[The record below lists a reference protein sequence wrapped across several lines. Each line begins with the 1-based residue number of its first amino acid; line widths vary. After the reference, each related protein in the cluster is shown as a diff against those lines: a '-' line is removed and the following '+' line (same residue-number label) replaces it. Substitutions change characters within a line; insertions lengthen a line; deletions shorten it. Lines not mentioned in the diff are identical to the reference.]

1 MADRFLSHLAEL
13 LGGGSAINV
22 GMWTVGHEADY
33 NEWARIVNDE
43 SYSWQS
49 IRRHLQR
56 LENYG
61 SDISPSLGEYSHPEE
76 WHGKSGEVRL
86 EFSGDDMTNA
96 GSILSAFI
104 ESGNSVNLDV
114 NSGKSLGIGVV
125 PITTRDSWRVSAAT
139 AHLTDPPSNLQILTD
154 ATVSRIIL
162 KDGRA
167 SGVVV
172 GETAYYASKE
182 VVMSAGALRSPQLLM
197 LSGIGPIDVLESV
210 GINCVKDLPV
220 GQALRDHL
228 CIPLLW
234 EVDQSLAR
242 PVDWV
247 LDETAVVQHR
257 QEFLASGAGPLKN
270 FYSPMPVVYTRDA
283 GIVSWNAM
291 NELSPAARRH
301 LANPNLPLTEICPVL
316 PSFGPDKSNGYLRV
330 SAFPMATQSTGSIKL
345 HSASIKDQPLSELS
359 TEL

>member
-1 MADRFLSHLAEL
+1 MADNF
-13 LGGGSAINV
+13 V
-22 GMWTVGHEADY
+22 D
-33 NEWARIVNDE
+33 
-43 SYSWQS
+43 
-49 IRRHLQR
+49 
-56 LENYG
+56 
-61 SDISPSLGEYSHPEE
+61 
-76 WHGKSGEVRL
+76 
-86 EFSGDDMTNA
+86 
-96 GSILSAFI
+96 
-104 ESGNSVNLDV
+104 
-114 NSGKSLGIGVV
+114 
-125 PITTRDSWRVSAAT
+125 
-139 AHLTDPPSNLQILTD
+139 
-154 ATVSRIIL
+154 
-162 KDGRA
+162 
-167 SGVVV
+167 
-172 GETAYYASKE
+172 YASKE

-345 HSASIKDQPLSELS
+345 HSASIKDQPLVDPQYLS
-359 TEL
+359 TKFDVQNAISSVRAVNRAMRDSSLSPKVHKFAMGPKSDSDEGILQYIKQSATSAYHYSCSVRMGPLDDGMSCLDKDFKVFGVQNLRVGDTSALPFLPQCHTQAVAYLIGEILSEKLLKEYSL

>member
-1 MADRFLSHLAEL
+1 MSLTKPKVLLLESGKSYLEDKWLVGFDRWPLAMDASPLHTEIMSAPQQCLDGRQVSLSSGRA

-172 GETAYYASKE
+172 GETACK
-182 VVMSAGALRSPQLLM
+182 
-197 LSGIGPIDVLESV
+197 
-210 GINCVKDLPV
+210 
-220 GQALRDHL
+220 
-228 CIPLLW
+228 
-234 EVDQSLAR
+234 
-242 PVDWV
+242 
-247 LDETAVVQHR
+247 
-257 QEFLASGAGPLKN
+257 
-270 FYSPMPVVYTRDA
+270 
-283 GIVSWNAM
+283 
-291 NELSPAARRH
+291 
-301 LANPNLPLTEICPVL
+301 LANFIFTWL
-316 PSFGPDKSNGYLRV
+316 
-330 SAFPMATQSTGSIKL
+330 
-345 HSASIKDQPLSELS
+345 
-359 TEL
+359 